1 MTRLVALICA
11 AVWLA
16 TLAIGPAA
24 AQIQN
29 PALVPG
35 TAADAS
41 EIAETAT
48 PEEMQELLRL
58 LGNPAVV
65 EEIRKSLEEAD
76 IEAASEWS
84 LRSEISSVVA
94 RMEAR
99 VSLLISGF
107 AAIDGIPAAAA
118 EAWDSGLDRGDAL
131 RAMTYVLIFLFI
143 GGGLEWLYHQYARP
157 LQLRITHGM
166 PGSVGQRVTRAGLG
180 IALHFVG
187 LAIFAAGSAGA
198 FVMFDWPT
206 LTREMVITLLLSVI
220 GFRLIGMLIVFIL
233 APGAPDLRLVP
244 LGNRR
249 ARRAARY
256 IIGSTLIGAAG
267 IVAWDGLRRLGINT
281 GFEEELIPAVT
292 VVPVLAATF
301 FAITLVAMVW
311 RLRLPLADEHSDVVP
326 KSASVQ
332 MPIIYTVLIGVVFL
346 LWLIGARELMWS
358 AIILG
363 LLFPAIKTSRAVIG
377 NLYDQAEAA
386 AEEREAQEAAEA
398 GAEDEEP
405 EQASVAEDAPPVGDV
420 PAIEVD
426 LSRYGTQRLIVTRLA
441 RIVLILVALA
451 AIAFA
456 WGVGL
461 LSLSD
466 SPTAGGQLF
475 RIAVNVLVTL
485 LLADLAWTWIK
496 TVINRRLAEY
506 GPANDGMAP
515 GPEARMATL
524 LPIFRMFLM
533 TTIAV
538 IVVLTVLSS
547 IGINIG
553 PLLAGAGV
561 AGIAIGFGAQALV
574 KDVVSGIFFL
584 LDDAFRVGEYIEMEN
599 LRGTVESM
607 SLRSLRVRHH
617 RGAVHTIPFGELK
630 SVTNYMRDW
639 VIMKLEFRVPFDTDL
654 KQVKKIVKR
663 IGAELQEHEGYGHHI
678 LQPLK
683 SQGVRRMEEFN
694 MVVGV
699 KFMARP
705 GSQWLIRRD
714 AYQKLRDEFEKNGIS
729 FAQRDVKV
737 RVESDRPLSE
747 EEMMAVSG
755 AAQQAVEPPP
765 GPPQAVPDE
774 P

>member
-1 MTRLVALICA
+1 MRRFASFI
-11 AVWLA
+11 
-16 TLAIGPAA
+16 AA
-24 AQIQN
+24 AALLVLFATVHSAAQFKN
-29 PALVPG
+29 PALMPPG
-35 TAADAS
+35 GSSDSTEATASPQD
-41 EIAETAT
+41 I
-48 PEEMQELLRL
+48 QELLRL

-65 EEIRKSLEEAD
+65 EELRKSLEQQDGGAGSD
-76 IEAASEWS
+76 WS
-84 LRSEISSVVA
+84 LRREISAVVSA
-94 RMEAR
+94 METR
-99 VSLLISGF
+99 VSTLVTGF
-107 AAIDGIPAAAA
+107 AAIGGIPAAAA
-118 EAWDSGLDRGDAL
+118 EAWESGLDQGDAL
-131 RAMTYVLIFLFI
+131 RALTYVLIFLFI

-157 LQLRITHGM
+157 LHLRITHGT
-166 PGSVGQRVTRAGLG
+166 PDSVAHRVTRAGLG

-198 FVMFDWPT
+198 FLMFDWPT
-206 LTREMVITLLLSVI
+206 LTREMVITLLIAVI

-249 ARRAARY
+249 SRRAARY
-256 IIGSTLIGAAG
+256 VVGATLIGATG
-267 IVAWDGLRRLGINT
+267 IVIWDGLRRLGINT
-281 GFEEELIPAVT
+281 GYDEELLPAVT
-292 VVPVLAATF
+292 VIPVIAATL
-301 FAITLVAMVW
+301 FAVTMVAMVW
-311 RLRLPLADEHSDVVP
+311 RLRLPLADDPEEFHA
-326 KSASVQ
+326 ASSSRQV
-332 MPIIYTVLIGVVFL
+332 PIIYTVLVGVVFL

-377 NLYDQAEAA
+377 NLFDQAELV
-386 AEEREAQEAAEA
+386 AEEREAMEAAEI
-398 GAEDEEP
+398 GEEG
-405 EQASVAEDAPPVGDV
+405 EDAPAVSMAEDGPPVLDDG
-420 PAIEVD
+420 ALINVD
-426 LSRYGTQRLIVTRLA
+426 TTRYGTQRLIVTRLA
-441 RIVLILVALA
+441 RIVLVLLA
-451 AIAFA
+451 MLAMAIA

-461 LSLSD
+461 LSLSE
-466 SPTAGGQLF
+466 SPTVSGQIF
-475 RIAVNVLVTL
+475 RVSVNVLITL
-485 LLADLAWTWIK
+485 LIADLIWTWAK
-496 TVINRRLAEY
+496 TAINRRLADY

-524 LPIFRMFLM
+524 LPILRMFLM
-533 TTIAV
+533 VTIAV
-538 IVVLTVLSS
+538 IVTLTVLSS

-584 LDDAFRVGEYIEMEN
+584 LDDAFRVGEYIEMDN

-630 SVTNYMRDW
+630 SVTNHMRDW

-654 KQVKKIVKR
+654 RLVKKIVKR

-678 LQPLK
+678 LQTLK

-714 AYQKLRDEFEKNGIS
+714 AYQKLRDEFEKAGIN

-737 RVESDRPLSE
+737 KVESDRPLSD
-747 EEMMAVSG
+747 EEMTAVTG